1 MKHKLDNA
9 QNGKGFGSQIG
20 KKEKWKLLVW
30 RPKAF
35 TEFQE
40 CVTRSFRMGI
50 INNKKC
56 HAAISFYVE
65 PCK

>member
-1 MKHKLDNA
+1 MLK
-9 QNGKGFGSQIG
+9 NGRVAGSNRA
-20 KKEKWKLLVW
+20 KKEKCKVLVW
-30 RPKAF
+30 ELKAF
-35 TEFQE
+35 IEFQE
-40 CVTRSFRMGI
+40 CVTRSFKTGI